1 MSSYYLT
8 VVHGLLPEGYSF
20 ILNLD
25 KDLLIEIGFQLFNTI
40 FLCLF
45 LGYILYKPVKNFLQA
60 RKDRIA
66 GDLKSSR
73 EAKQEAETV
82 LKEYKT
88 KLAEIAEERTAI
100 LEKAREEAAANRAI
114 IIEEANK
121 EATELKERAK
131 LQIERDREEAQDEI
145 RLQIIQVSTLIA
157 SRFVKE
163 SLNESAQNKIVEDVI
178 KDLGDVKWQS

>member
-1 MSSYYLT
+1 MSSCYLT

-25 KDLLIEIGFQLFNTI
+25 KDLLIEIGFQLFNTV

-45 LGYILYKPVKNFLQA
+45 LGYILYKPVTKFLKA
-60 RKDRIA
+60 RRERIA

-73 EAKQEAETV
+73 EAKEQAEAL
-82 LKEYKT
+82 LKKYEA
-88 KLAEIAEERTAI
+88 KLNEIADEKAAI
-100 LEKAREEAAANRAI
+100 LEKAQQEAAANRSL

-121 EATELKERAK
+121 EASDIKARAK

-163 SLNESAQNKIVEDVI
+163 SLNESTQNMIVEDVI